1 MSQTFLI
8 RNQLG
13 HWWGRGKRW
22 VDGRELARVAHWP
35 HRDEVANTLFELSS
49 QDFGLRGEIVA
60 VSLNE
65 GQLPKL
71 EISTIPLPDESNNEE
86 LPLENPV
93 NDHTETGITA
103 VTTES

>member
-1 MSQTFLI
+1 MSTTYLI

-22 VDGRELARVAHWP
+22 VDGRELARVAHWA

-49 QDFGLRGEIVA
+49 QDFGLRGEIIELE
-60 VSLNE
+60 LNN

-71 EISTIPLPDESNNEE
+71 EISTIPVPDDSDNEE

-93 NDHTETGITA
+93 NDPTDSEEPTL
-103 VTTES
+103 TTES